1 MPAVSDF
8 AMTATWIRR
17 WGACLVIGCA
27 VLLFA
32 TGASAQFFGNGQLPN
47 HGNNALPIFPMQG
60 QGAVSNLTP
69 QQMQSMMMMRA
80 MSGMG
85 RHGVQTGFPQI
96 IGMGNSGFG
105 GAPVQLQ
112 SPIASQSQTTHKSS
126 AQKRAEARKLRED
139 QKHAVRQD
147 EKAKKGKAP
156 KKARGGDQQQHA
168 AK

>member
-1 MPAVSDF
+1 
-8 AMTATWIRR
+8 MTATCIRH
-17 WGACLVIGCA
+17 WSTCLVVA
-27 VLLFA
+27 FA
-32 TGASAQFFGNGQLPN
+32 LAHFASPASAQFFGNGQLPN
-47 HGNNALPIFPMQG
+47 NGNNALPIFPTPG
-60 QGAVSNLTP
+60 PITGNNLTP

-80 MSGMG
+80 MSGVR

-112 SPIASQSQTTHKSS
+112 SPVTPPSTHKSS
-126 AQKRAEARKLRED
+126 SQKRAEARKLRED

-147 EKAKKGKAP
+147 EKAKKGKST
-156 KKARGGDQQQHA
+156 KKAQGGDHQQA

>member
-1 MPAVSDF
+1 MIE
-8 AMTATWIRR
+8 TWIRR
-17 WGACLVIGCA
+17 WGIGLLVGCA
-27 VLLFA
+27 LAQCA
-32 TGASAQFFGNGQLPN
+32 TPASAQFFGNGQLPN
-47 HGNNALPIFPMQG
+47 NGNNSLPIFPTQG

-69 QQMQSMMMMRA
+69 QQMQSLMMMRA
-80 MSGMG
+80 MSGMR

-105 GAPVQLQ
+105 GSPVQLQ
-112 SPIASQSQTTHKSS
+112 SPITSQSQTTHKSS

-147 EKAKKGKAP
+147 EKSKKGKAA
-156 KKARGGDQQQHA
+156 KKPRGGDDPQHA